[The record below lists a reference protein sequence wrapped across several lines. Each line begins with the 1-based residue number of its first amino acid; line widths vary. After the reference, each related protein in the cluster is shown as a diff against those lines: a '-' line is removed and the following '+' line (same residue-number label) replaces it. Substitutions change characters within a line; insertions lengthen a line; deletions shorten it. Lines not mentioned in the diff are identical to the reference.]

1 MNINHKLPQRIFK
14 VGSNKQI
21 EISHSADIQL
31 EDNEQITL
39 VSQSGTE
46 FDIVRKNWGYYLA
59 PSLNVRLRK
68 KGFWTVL
75 VKQRKKIF
83 LLIVNKKKQKL
94 FKNYI
99 KLENYK
105 IIKWLDKS
113 K

>member
-1 MNINHKLPQRIFK
+1 MKTIKRKKPRIFLVSK
-14 VGSNKQI
+14 RNNIFLKDVGKIILN
-21 EISHSADIQL
+21 
-31 EDNEQITL
+31 DNENLT
-39 VSQSGTE
+39 VTGRDKKE
-46 FDIVRKNWGYYLA
+46 FEICRKDWGYYLA

-68 KGFWTVL
+68 QGFWTVL
-75 VKQRKKIF
+75 VKQKKKLF
-83 LLIVNKKKQKL
+83 LLIVNKNKQKL